1 MSDTPDAPANPPQ
14 TFDEALA
21 ALEDCVRKLDDGS
34 LGLEDSLRVFEQGV
48 ALQRTCQELLDAT
61 ERRIEELSVPAPTA
75 PAT

>member
-1 MSDTPDAPANPPQ
+1 MTASSTESPSPS

-34 LGLEDSLRVFEQGV
+34 LGLEDSLRVFERGV

-61 ERRIEELSVPAPTA
+61 ERRIEELSVPATGPSA
-75 PAT
+75 AD